1 MPLIRPNCLAAQ
13 SPLDDEASFDNYQIQ
28 NDVMPEIANNDQV
41 AESIPIVR
49 ENYDNVLPG
58 TENTDECGV
67 LSEVKLRH
75 SKDSLGS

>member
-1 MPLIRPNCLAAQ
+1 LPLIRPNCSAAH
-13 SPLDDEASFDNYQIQ
+13 SPLRDEASFDNYQIQ
-28 NDVMPEIANNDQV
+28 NDVMPEIANNDRV

-49 ENYDNVLPG
+49 ENYVLPG
-58 TENTDECGV
+58 TENADECGV